1 MNKKLILLMLALPL
15 ILMLFLFTATSTVS
29 LTVKVPVERIEISG
43 EPIVYLDLD
52 RGETYTVEYTVYPT
66 NAANRDI
73 SFSTS
78 QVGTDPLAEL
88 EFDMETGVVTPKTC
102 GKARVTLTTIDGGFT
117 DNFIVQVSSKSL
129 QAIEASVADGI
140 LDIGAT
146 TSITT
151 AFTPKNAPNK
161 QLRYEVVEGV
171 EIVSVNSQGVVTGLG
186 VGEATIRVISRFN
199 EEIYS
204 EVKVEVTS
212 SAAVQFV
219 THGVTNTM
227 QQTGGSIP
235 LYIEEGVDFTYDFE
249 VLDGAGNATDEAT
262 TYALDSENKVRNYT
276 FQEGFEGRVTLKL
289 TVRVEGVAPFVD
301 ECTITRI
308 RQIEASWVGA
318 RSIAIK
324 VGTTQYVYLEV
335 NPSDVEIGYEISYE
349 NDQGYISVVEDVE
362 NGQLI
367 ITAVRAAEDFGES
380 YTDVVL
386 KIWATNNPEQ
396 VITLTLTVNIY
407 H

>member
-235 LYIEEGVDFTYDFE
+235 LYIEEGVDFTYDIE
-249 VLDGAGNATDEAT
+249 VLDGAGNATDEAIA
-262 TYALDSENKVRNYT
+262 YALDSENKVLNYT
-276 FQEGFEGRVTLKL
+276 FREGFEGRVTLKL

-349 NDQGYISVVEDVE
+349 NDQGYISVEEDVE

-396 VITLTLTVNIY
+396 VLTLTLTVNIY
-407 H
+407 N

>member
-146 TSITT
+146 TSIKT

-161 QLRYEVVEGV
+161 QLCYEVVEGA
-171 EIVSVNSQGVVTGLG
+171 EIVSVNSQGVVTGLS
-186 VGEATIRVISRFN
+186 VGGATIRVISRFN

-235 LYIEEGVDFTYDFE
+235 LYIEEGVDFTYDIE
-249 VLDGAGNATDEAT
+249 VLDGAGNATDEAI
-262 TYALDSENKVRNYT
+262 TYALDSENKVLNYT
-276 FQEGFEGRVTLKL
+276 FREGFEGRVTLKL
-289 TVRVEGVAPFVD
+289 TVRVEGVDPFVD

-318 RSIAIK
+318 KSIAIK

-396 VITLTLTVNIY
+396 VLTLTLTVNIY
-407 H
+407 N

>member
-219 THGVTNTM
+219 THSVTNTM

-235 LYIEEGVDFTYDFE
+235 LYIEEGVDFTYELE
-249 VLDGAGNATDEAT
+249 VLDGAGNATDEAI
-262 TYALDSENKVRNYT
+262 TYALDSENKVLNYT
-276 FQEGFEGRVTLKL
+276 FREGFEGRVTLKL

-349 NDQGYISVVEDVE
+349 NDQGYISVEEDVE

-367 ITAVRAAEDFGES
+367 ITAVRAAKDFGES
-380 YTDVVL
+380 YTNVVL

-407 H
+407 N

>member
-235 LYIEEGVDFTYDFE
+235 LYIEEGVDFTYDIE
-249 VLDGAGNATDEAT
+249 VLDGAGNATDEAI
-262 TYALDSENKVRNYT
+262 TYALDSENKVLNYT
-276 FQEGFEGRVTLKL
+276 FREGFEGQVTLKL
-289 TVRVEGVAPFVD
+289 TVRVEGVDPFVD

-318 RSIAIK
+318 MSIAIK

-367 ITAVRAAEDFGES
+367 ITAVRAAKDFGES
-380 YTDVVL
+380 YTNVVL

-407 H
+407 N